1 MAKDL
6 TLLLSAISNGN
17 IKAFET
23 FYKMYHLRL
32 FMYARK
38 FLDDEDT
45 ALDLIQEFFISFWE
59 KRSIVKDL
67 ESPEAYLFRSIHNRC
82 IDYLR
87 RETVR
92 NDFVD
97 LPDLRLKEIKDQ
109 YYLENDTPVNSI
121 FLNEIED
128 IVKDVVAGLPEQCRV
143 VFEMSRKEG
152 YSYQK
157 IGEELNISVRTVE
170 SHIYKALKILK
181 RELSEYLSLLLI
193 TVFFEV

>member
-6 TLLLSAISNGN
+6 TLLLSEISNGN

-38 FLDDEDT
+38 FLDDENA

-59 KRSIVKDL
+59 KRSSVRVL

-87 RETVR
+87 RETIR

-97 LPDLRLKEIKDQ
+97 LPDLRLKEIKD
-109 YYLENDTPVNSI
+109 
-121 FLNEIED
+121 
-128 IVKDVVAGLPEQCRV
+128 
-143 VFEMSRKEG
+143 
-152 YSYQK
+152 
-157 IGEELNISVRTVE
+157 
-170 SHIYKALKILK
+170 
-181 RELSEYLSLLLI
+181 
-193 TVFFEV
+193 